1 VVFASERGGHVGKI
15 VSNFYISLDGV
26 VEAPETWQFQ
36 YFNDQVAAAAAGT
49 EKAQAFLMG
58 RRQYEEWVEYWP
70 SRGTATPAV
79 AGEPEDA
86 ADSFASFINDVPK
99 YVVSNTLSE
108 ATWNNTTVLPAD
120 PTRIQEL
127 RDTSDGEIAMF
138 GSATTVRWLL
148 ANGLIDELHLMLHPI
163 AVGRGQR
170 LFEDS
175 PTYPLQLVKHEA
187 FTTGVLDLT
196 YAPANH

>member
-1 VVFASERGGHVGKI
+1 VVLASEKGGQMGKI
-15 VSNFYISLDGV
+15 VPTFYISLDGV
-26 VEAPETWQFQ
+26 VEAPERWQFP

-49 EKAQAFLMG
+49 ERAQAFLMG

-70 SRGTATPAV
+70 SRGTDTPAV

-86 ADSFASFINDVPK
+86 ADSFASFINVPK

-108 ATWNNTTVLPAD
+108 ATWSNTTVLPAD

-127 RDTSDGEIAMF
+127 RDTSDGAIAMF

-148 ANGLIDELHLMLHPI
+148 ANRLINELHLMIHPI

-170 LFEDS
+170 LFEDT
-175 PTYPLQLVKHEA
+175 PTDPLQLVKA
-187 FTTGVLDLT
+187 
-196 YAPANH
+196 